1 MHIKTLS
8 NMLTAYIFPPSNFG
22 ELSFC
27 SNFYILH
34 FKTDIDSPFILLK
47 NTHQKLSG
55 KDIGCHLKKLELEKF
70 FSHHWD
76 KC

>member
-1 MHIKTLS
+1 M
-8 NMLTAYIFPPSNFG
+8 
-22 ELSFC
+22 
-27 SNFYILH
+27 
-34 FKTDIDSPFILLK
+34 FKIMGATGYE